1 LFDIWILKFGF
12 TMKSKMKKLHK
23 DQSGLTFVELLIV
36 IAIAGFIAAAIT
48 GVLFQVLTIN
58 TRTSNRMTAVR
69 QAQQAGF
76 WVSPDVQMAQNVTPG
91 GTKGFPLSLNWTDPA
106 TNYKHEVTYDI
117 TVDNEL
123 QRTHNIT
130 PQGGGATTEVFVVA
144 EYIDRDRTSIVPNQ
158 SCSFPNCGAYTYN
171 FTVTATVGAESE
183 TRTYEVK
190 PRPGS

>member
-1 LFDIWILKFGF
+1 MVKRGSFGIEAFGFCLIFGF

-58 TRTSNRMTAVR
+58 TRTSNHMTAVR

-76 WVSPDVQMAQNVTPG
+76 WVSPDVMMAKTVNTTG
-91 GTKGFPLSLNWTDPA
+91 ITGFPLTLTWNEWV
-106 TNYKHEVTYDI
+106 TNKTYTVIYTVADNKLWRSKSVTGENS
-117 TVDNEL
+117 TVL
-123 QRTHNIT
+123 R
-130 PQGGGATTEVFVVA
+130 VA
-144 EYIDRDRTSIVPNQ
+144 EYIDPNQ
-158 SCSFPNCGAYTYN
+158 TRCAWNNATNTLTFN
-171 FTVTATVGAESE
+171 VTATVGAESE
-183 TRTYEVK
+183 TRLYEVK

>member
-23 DQSGLTFVELLIV
+23 GQRGLTFVELLIV
-36 IAIAGFIAAAIT
+36 IAITGFIAAAIT

-69 QAQQAGF
+69 QVQQAGF

-91 GTKGFPLSLNWTDPA
+91 GCTNCLLSLNWT
-106 TNYKHEVTYDI
+106 EVAGNHTTHQVIYRL
-117 TVDNEL
+117 VDMS
-123 QRTHNIT
+123 
-130 PQGGGATTEVFVVA
+130 GGLKRLTREHYVGNGTSPDSTIVA
-144 EYIDRDRTSIVPNQ
+144 EYIS
-158 SCSFPNCGAYTYN
+158 SASFVKLPSGNAYN

-183 TRTYEVK
+183 TRLYEVK
-190 PRPGS
+190 PRPGA